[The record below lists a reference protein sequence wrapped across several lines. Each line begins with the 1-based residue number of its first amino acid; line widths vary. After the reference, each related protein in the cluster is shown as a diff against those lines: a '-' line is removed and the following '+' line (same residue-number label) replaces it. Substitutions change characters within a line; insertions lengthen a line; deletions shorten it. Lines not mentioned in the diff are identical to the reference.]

1 MPEFKKLQR
10 ALVYAVTQHAGVYR
24 DGEAAV
30 PYACHPVEVMLTL
43 RFEAG
48 VTDENTLAAALLH
61 DTVEDTPSTIEEIS
75 NIFGAE
81 VAEIVAHVTRVE
93 PEDSEIKGLNK
104 DEVWMLRTKMLLDEI
119 AEMPREALL
128 IKLSDRLSNIKESE
142 KTRSGYKLERYRRQ
156 TVWILQTIPRETQ
169 PKLWDAI
176 AAVIGMTEEEVQA
189 AERFKLEA

>member
-1 MPEFKKLQR
+1 MSEFKKLQK
-10 ALVYAVTQHAGVYR
+10 ALVYSVTQHAGVYR

-48 VTDENTLAAALLH
+48 VTDENVLAAALLH
-61 DTVEDTPSTIEEIS
+61 DTVEDTSSTIEEIS

-93 PEDSEIKGLNK
+93 PDDSETKGLSK
-104 DEVWMLRTKMLLDEI
+104 EDVWMLRTNILLEEI

-128 IKLSDRLSNIKESE
+128 IKLSDRLSNIRESE
-142 KTRSGYKLERYRRQ
+142 ITRSGYKLERYRRQ
-156 TVWILQTIPRETQ
+156 TVWLLQAIPRDTQ

-176 AAVIGMTEEEVQA
+176 AAVIKMDEQTIST
-189 AERFKLEA
+189 AERFPN